1 MNVDSPCNVHMP
13 LGFFNKL
20 PHLVTILHMFY
31 TYKLMHLHH

>member
-13 LGFFNKL
+13 FFNKL